1 MRQAAHAPPP
11 RPPWTL
17 QFPPLYPPA
26 TLTHTPPQT
35 TSTIRT
41 HRCLPLS
48 NHPPHSMQHSTLHS
62 TPHPPEQQLRHGHP
76 PVTQTRGSQC
86 RAPSRAPQPLTA
98 GPTVT
103 SHHSLPMG
111 APLQTLHAMKPFALI
126 ELLMLRRAQERRS
139 MHRTR
144 RLQTTWRPL
153 CHANALHPSDNHL
166 LHQHTLHKAPLR
178 TLQSFWVQ
186 KISTR
191 RAGATWGRGIRAGTI
206 RSLKGRPPGPA
217 RHRERALQGGQARP
231 HPRGGPNL

>member
-1 MRQAAHAPPP
+1 MLELHPMCQGSRSLRRPRGGDQHIMRQAAHAPPP

-153 CHANALHPSDNHL
+153 CHANALHPCL
-166 LHQHTLHKAPLR
+166 LYTSPSPRDR
-178 TLQSFWVQ
+178 T
-186 KISTR
+186 
-191 RAGATWGRGIRAGTI
+191 
-206 RSLKGRPPGPA
+206 RSRMPSSA
-217 RHRERALQGGQARP
+217 
-231 HPRGGPNL
+231 